1 MHIQKIFS
9 ILFLAAVSTINAQV
23 AIGKE
28 TISSPSVSLEF
39 GAGNKGII
47 LPYILDASTMQG
59 VVPGTMIIDAKTG
72 VIQYATSATKWTALS
87 FSGLNTSYDNVTQ
100 DITGKV
106 NTLIQSALV
115 DLPSATTIIGT
126 ARENIAGVLVLSDN
140 DKAMVLPKMESPHLN
155 IKNPA
160 PGMIAYD
167 TLKKQLAVFN
177 GTVWT
182 FWKP

>member
-1 MHIQKIFS
+1 MTTFH
-9 ILFLAAVSTINAQV
+9 AQV

-28 TISSPSVSLEF
+28 SVSSPSVSLEF

-47 LPYILDASTMQG
+47 LPYILDASTMQN
-59 VVPGTMIIDAKTG
+59 VVPGTMILNAATG
-72 VIQYATSATKWTALS
+72 VIQYATSASKWTALS
-87 FSGLNTSYDNVTQ
+87 LSGLNTSYDNVTQ

-106 NTLIQSALV
+106 NTLIQTDLV
-115 DLPSATTIIGT
+115 DLPSATTIIGK

-160 PGMIAYD
+160 PGMMAYD

>member
-1 MHIQKIFS
+1 MHFKNIFK
-9 ILFLAAVSTINAQV
+9 FLCFPAFITINAQV

-28 TISSPSVSLEF
+28 SISSPAVSLEF
-39 GAGNKGII
+39 GSGNKGII
-47 LPYILDASTMQG
+47 LPYIENVNSMQST
-59 VVPGTMIIDAKTG
+59 VPGTFIIDAGSG
-72 VIQYATSATKWTALS
+72 VIQYAISSGNWTELS
-87 FSGLNTSYDNVTQ
+87 FSGVTTSYDNVTL

-106 NTLIQSALV
+106 KTTLQSNLV
-115 DLPSATTIIGT
+115 DLPNASTVIGKVK
-126 ARENIAGVLVLSDN
+126 ENIPGVLILSDT

-160 PGMIAYD
+160 AGMMAYD

-182 FWKP
+182 FWHP